1 MAGTG
6 AGIVF
11 KSESHVLMGFQPRK
25 AMISGIGG
33 KSHDLEP
40 LLQTALREAIEELFG
55 VTPTHWLLLSLAE
68 IYKNTGFVQ
77 NGAYTMFILPI
88 TELSRFMI
96 YVQASVGTSPYYA
109 KFPKTLDDLLFQRRA
124 PPDAEVTHLVMIPL
138 VADYF
143 RVDQRDFP
151 LIV

>member
-1 MAGTG
+1 MAG

-11 KSESHVLMGFQPRK
+11 KSETHVLMGFQPHK

-40 LLQTALREAIEELFG
+40 LLHTAFREAIEELFG
-55 VTPTHWLLLSLAE
+55 VSPTHWLLLSLAE

-88 TELSRFMI
+88 TELPRFMMYI
-96 YVQASVGTSPYYA
+96 EVSVGTSPYYSQ
-109 KFPKTLDDLLFQRRA
+109 FPKTLDNLLFQRRTPA
-124 PPDAEVTHLVMIPL
+124 DAEVTHLVMIPL

-151 LIV
+151 LII